1 MCDTILIVKFDC
13 KLLLLDIY
21 VFLNN
26 MILCFDQLGD
36 LENMGKLYNEF
47 LGFS

>member
-26 MILCFDQLGD
+26 MIVCFDQLGRFR
-36 LENMGKLYNEF
+36 EYGKIV
-47 LGFS
+47 